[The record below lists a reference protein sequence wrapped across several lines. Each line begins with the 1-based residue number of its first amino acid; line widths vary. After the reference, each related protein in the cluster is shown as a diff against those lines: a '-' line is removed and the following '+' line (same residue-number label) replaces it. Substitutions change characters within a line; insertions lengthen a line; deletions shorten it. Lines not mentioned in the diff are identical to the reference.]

1 MADININQT
10 YRINIEK
17 NEDADKT
24 VQMLKDFKGTL
35 AELEKLTNIKG
46 LDKTI
51 DTVVSS
57 LGKLRNIASGFDK
70 KATKNFDYLVSSL
83 NKLQSVDLTKINFKA
98 LSTNIKGLSSINIDS
113 LKKLNEDIK
122 NLDTKGL
129 LEVSQALRNLATQ
142 AKINRQI
149 EIMDLKGK
157 KNIDE
162 TKYSTDRLKASL
174 EKLKNTKVG
183 QILSGQF
190 KNIKQHI
197 SKITAFLGRFVKYR
211 VANMFFRAL
220 TADIQTGIANIYQWS
235 MTMDG
240 EANKVAQTLDRLKT
254 NSNYLK
260 NSFASL
266 ATNVLGVLMPAFEA
280 LINILV
286 DVINAFNQMIAY
298 ITGSSTWNKAIKVQ
312 SQYQESINDTA
323 KALGKL
329 AGFDELNNIGGSSG
343 SSAGADPTNP
353 YEFKP
358 VEVDTEQA
366 KKSLRNLID
375 LVSLFG
381 TAILGIKAL
390 KFAEMLGLTSL
401 QAVGL
406 GIALGGLAATIA
418 NLIIYMND
426 PSFTNFGSLLTSL
439 GVTILGFALLI
450 GNVPLAVVGGL
461 LVLIGLFARF
471 KDEVDGFAGWLKEKL
486 GTTSSGGGL
495 LGWIH
500 SNLTES
506 DNIFLS
512 LIGYGLENIVL
523 TVSDK
528 IDWIMDIFSGL
539 SEGMKLIL
547 DGIILFVKGDFK
559 AGFKSAWE
567 GVKLI
572 FKTIWDGI
580 WANLRITLNSIL
592 RGIESMVNW
601 AIHGINKLLAPL
613 RDMSN
618 GLAEFIGVDWEW
630 KEFSTISLPILAT
643 GTNYVP
649 QDTLAMLH
657 QGEAVVPKKFNS
669 EEFFGGDSEETNEL
683 LRELISVVRKKNFS
697 ITKKEVGEASVDY
710 IRSQSRLKGVPVV

>member
-1 MADININQT
+1 MADVNINQT
-10 YRINIEK
+10 YRINIET
-17 NEDADKT
+17 NEGADKT
-24 VQMLKDFKGTL
+24 VELLKNFKGTL
-35 AELEKLTNIKG
+35 SELEKLSGIKG
-46 LDKTI
+46 IDKI
-51 DTVVSS
+51 VDSIIS
-57 LGKLRNIASGFDK
+57 GLGRLKSVASGFDK
-70 KATKNFDYLVSSL
+70 KVMKNFDYLVSSL
-83 NKLQSVDLTKINFKA
+83 NKLQNVDLTKINFGA
-98 LSTNIKGLSSINIDS
+98 LSRNIKGLGTINIDS
-113 LKKLNEDIK
+113 LKRLNSDIR
-122 NLDTKGL
+122 NLDTHGIL
-129 LEVSQALRNLATQ
+129 QISQALKNLAAQ
-142 AKINRQI
+142 AKINKEI
-149 EIMDLKGK
+149 ELMNPKAK
-157 KNIDE
+157 KEIVEAEYEADKFRR
-162 TKYSTDRLKASL
+162 TL
-174 EKLKNTKVG
+174 ERIKNTQFG
-183 QILSGQF
+183 QAFSKRFNG
-190 KNIKQHI
+190 IKQHI
-197 SKITAFLGRFVKYR
+197 SKVTAFLGRFVKYR

-220 TADIQTGIANIYQWS
+220 TADIQTGIANIYEWS
-235 MTMDG
+235 NTMDG
-240 EANKVAQTLDRLKT
+240 TANRVAQTLDRLKT

-266 ATNVLGVLMPAFEA
+266 ATNVLGVLMPAFES

-286 DVINAFNQMIAY
+286 NVINAFNQMIAY
-298 ITGSSTWNKAIKVQ
+298 ITGSPTWNKAIKVQ
-312 SQYQESINDTA
+312 SQYQASIDKTA

-329 AGFDELNNIGGSSG
+329 AGFDEINNIGGSSG
-343 SSAGADPTNP
+343 SASSVDPTNP
-353 YEFKP
+353 YQFE
-358 VEVDTEQA
+358 EVDVDTTQA
-366 KKSLRNLID
+366 SKNLRNLID
-375 LVSLFG
+375 LVSLLG

-401 QAVGL
+401 QALGL
-406 GIALGGLAATIA
+406 GIAIGGLITTIA
-418 NLIIYMND
+418 NLIMYIND
-426 PSFTNFGSLLTSL
+426 PSFANFGSLLTSL
-439 GVTILGFALLI
+439 GVTILGFAMLM
-450 GNVPLAVVGGL
+450 GNIPLAVVGGL
-461 LVLIGLFARF
+461 LVLIGLFTRF
-471 KDEVDGFAGWLKEKL
+471 KDEVDSFVGWLKEKL
-486 GTTSSGGGL
+486 GSTSGGGI

-500 SNLTES
+500 TNLTES
-506 DNIFLS
+506 DNVFLS

-523 TVSDK
+523 TISDR

-539 SEGMKLIL
+539 SQGMKLIL

-601 AIHGINKLLAPL
+601 AIRGINKLLAPL

-630 KEFSTISLPILAT
+630 KEFSTISLPRLAT

-669 EEFFGGDSEETNEL
+669 EEFFGGDSEETNVL

-710 IRSQSRLKGVPVV
+710 IRSQTRLKGASVI

>member
-1 MADININQT
+1 MADVNINQT
-10 YRINIEK
+10 YRINIET
-17 NEDADKT
+17 NEGADKT
-24 VQMLKDFKGTL
+24 VELLKNFKGTL
-35 AELEKLTNIKG
+35 SELEKLSGIKG
-46 LDKTI
+46 IDKTVDSI
-51 DTVVSS
+51 ISG
-57 LGKLRNIASGFDK
+57 LGRLKSVASGFDK
-70 KATKNFDYLVSSL
+70 KIMKNFDYLVSSL
-83 NKLQSVDLTKINFKA
+83 NKLQNVDLTKINFGA
-98 LSTNIKGLSSINIDS
+98 LSRNIKGLGTINIDS
-113 LKKLNEDIK
+113 LKRLNSDIR
-122 NLDTKGL
+122 NLDTRGIL
-129 LEVSQALRNLATQ
+129 QITQALKNLASQ
-142 AKINRQI
+142 AKINKEI
-149 EIMDLKGK
+149 ELMNPKAK
-157 KNIDE
+157 KEIVEAEYEADKFRR
-162 TKYSTDRLKASL
+162 TL
-174 EKLKNTKVG
+174 ERIKNTQFG
-183 QILSGQF
+183 QAVSKRFNG
-190 KNIKQHI
+190 IKQHI
-197 SKITAFLGRFVKYR
+197 SKVTAFLGRFVKYR

-220 TADIQTGIANIYQWS
+220 TADIQTGIANIYEWS
-235 MTMDG
+235 NTMDG
-240 EANKVAQTLDRLKT
+240 TANRVAQTLDRLKT

-266 ATNVLGVLMPAFEA
+266 ATNVLGVLMPAFES

-286 DVINAFNQMIAY
+286 NVINAFNQMIAY
-298 ITGSSTWNKAIKVQ
+298 ITGSPTWNKAIKVQ
-312 SQYQESINDTA
+312 SQYQASIDKTA

-329 AGFDELNNIGGSSG
+329 AGFDEINNIGGSSG
-343 SSAGADPTNP
+343 SASSVDPTNP
-353 YEFKP
+353 YQFE
-358 VEVDTEQA
+358 EVDVDTTQA
-366 KKSLRNLID
+366 SKNLRNLID
-375 LVSLFG
+375 LVSLLG

-401 QAVGL
+401 QALGL
-406 GIALGGLAATIA
+406 GIAIGGLITTIA
-418 NLIIYMND
+418 NLIMYIND
-426 PSFTNFGSLLTSL
+426 PSFANFGSLLTSL
-439 GVTILGFALLI
+439 GVTILGFAMLM
-450 GNVPLAVVGGL
+450 GNIPLAVVGGL
-461 LVLIGLFARF
+461 LVLIGLFTRF
-471 KDEVDGFAGWLKEKL
+471 KDEVDSFVGWLKEKL
-486 GTTSSGGGL
+486 GSTSGGGI

-500 SNLTES
+500 TNLTES
-506 DNIFLS
+506 DNVFLS

-523 TVSDK
+523 TISDR

-539 SEGMKLIL
+539 SQGMKLIL

-567 GVKLI
+567 GIKLI

-601 AIHGINKLLAPL
+601 AIRGINKLLAPL

-630 KEFSTISLPILAT
+630 KEFSTISLPRLAT

-710 IRSQSRLKGVPVV
+710 IRSQTRLKGASVI

>member
-1 MADININQT
+1 MADVNINQT

-57 LGKLRNIASGFDK
+57 LGKLRTIASGFDK
-70 KATKNFDYLVSSL
+70 KVTKNFDYLVSSL
-83 NKLQSVDLTKINFKA
+83 NKLQSIDLTKINFKA

-113 LKKLNEDIK
+113 LKRLNEDIK

-197 SKITAFLGRFVKYR
+197 SKITAFLGRFIKYR

-235 MTMDG
+235 MTMEG

-298 ITGSSTWNKAIKVQ
+298 ITGSPTWNKAIKVQ

-343 SSAGADPTNP
+343 SASGSDPTNP

-366 KKSLRNLID
+366 KKNLRFLID
-375 LVSLFG
+375 MVSLLG

-390 KFAEMLGLTSL
+390 KFAEMLGLTSW
-401 QAVGL
+401 QAFGL
-406 GIALGGLAATIA
+406 GIALGGLAATIV
-418 NLIIYMND
+418 NLIMYMND
-426 PSFTNFGSLLTSL
+426 PSFANFGSLLTSL
-439 GVTILGFALLI
+439 GVTILGFGLLI

-471 KDEVDGFAGWLKEKL
+471 KDEVDGFANWLKEKL

-506 DNIFLS
+506 DNVFLS

-523 TVSDK
+523 TVSDR

-559 AGFKSAWE
+559 GGFKSAWE

-592 RGIESMVNW
+592 RGIENMVNW
-601 AIHGINKLLAPL
+601 AIRGLNKLLAPL
-613 RDMSN
+613 RDTTN
-618 GLAEFIGVDWEW
+618 GLAEFIGIDWEW
-630 KEFSTISLPILAT
+630 KEFSTISLPRLAT

-649 QDTLAMLH
+649 KDTLAMLH

-669 EEFFGGDSEETNEL
+669 EEFFSGDSEETNEL
-683 LRELISVVRKKNFS
+683 LRELISVVQKKNFS

>member
-1 MADININQT
+1 MADVNINQT
-10 YRINIEK
+10 YRINIET
-17 NEDADKT
+17 NEGADKT
-24 VQMLKDFKGTL
+24 VELLKNFKGTL
-35 AELEKLTNIKG
+35 SELEKLSGIKG
-46 LDKTI
+46 IDKTVDSI
-51 DTVVSS
+51 ISG
-57 LGKLRNIASGFDK
+57 LGRLKSVASGFDK
-70 KATKNFDYLVSSL
+70 KVMKNFDYLVSSL
-83 NKLQSVDLTKINFKA
+83 NKLQNVDLTKINFGA
-98 LSTNIKGLSSINIDS
+98 LSRNIKGLGTINIDS
-113 LKKLNEDIK
+113 LKRLNSDIR
-122 NLDTKGL
+122 NLDTHGIL
-129 LEVSQALRNLATQ
+129 QISQALKNLAAQ
-142 AKINRQI
+142 AKINKEI
-149 EIMDLKGK
+149 ELMNPKAK
-157 KNIDE
+157 KEIVEAEYEADKFRR
-162 TKYSTDRLKASL
+162 TL
-174 EKLKNTKVG
+174 ERIKNTQFG
-183 QILSGQF
+183 QAVSKRFNG
-190 KNIKQHI
+190 IKQHI
-197 SKITAFLGRFVKYR
+197 SKVTAFLGRFVKYR

-220 TADIQTGIANIYQWS
+220 TADIQTGIANIYEWS
-235 MTMDG
+235 NTMDG
-240 EANKVAQTLDRLKT
+240 TANRVAQTLDRLKT

-266 ATNVLGVLMPAFEA
+266 ATNVLGVLMPAFES

-286 DVINAFNQMIAY
+286 NVINAFNQMIAY
-298 ITGSSTWNKAIKVQ
+298 ITGSPTWNKAIKVQ
-312 SQYQESINDTA
+312 SQYQASIDKTA

-329 AGFDELNNIGGSSG
+329 AGFDEINNIGGSSG
-343 SSAGADPTNP
+343 SASSVDPTNP
-353 YEFKP
+353 YQFE
-358 VEVDTEQA
+358 EVDVDTTQA
-366 KKSLRNLID
+366 SKNLRNLID
-375 LVSLFG
+375 LVSLLG

-401 QAVGL
+401 QALGL
-406 GIALGGLAATIA
+406 GIAIGGLITTIA
-418 NLIIYMND
+418 NLIMYIND
-426 PSFTNFGSLLTSL
+426 PSFANFGSLLTSL
-439 GVTILGFALLI
+439 GVTILGFAMLM
-450 GNVPLAVVGGL
+450 GNIPLAVVGGL
-461 LVLIGLFARF
+461 LVLIGLFTRF
-471 KDEVDGFAGWLKEKL
+471 KDEVDSFVGWLKEKL
-486 GTTSSGGGL
+486 GSTSGGGI

-500 SNLTES
+500 TNLTES
-506 DNIFLS
+506 DNVFLS

-523 TVSDK
+523 TISDR

-539 SEGMKLIL
+539 SQGMKLIL

-601 AIHGINKLLAPL
+601 AIRGINKLLAPL

-630 KEFSTISLPILAT
+630 KEFSTISLPRLAT

-669 EEFFGGDSEETNEL
+669 EEFFGGDSEKTNEL

-710 IRSQSRLKGVPVV
+710 IRSQTRLKGASVI

>member
-1 MADININQT
+1 MADVNINQT
-10 YRINIEK
+10 YRINIET
-17 NEDADKT
+17 NEGADKT
-24 VQMLKDFKGTL
+24 VELLKNFKGTL
-35 AELEKLTNIKG
+35 SELEKLSGIKG
-46 LDKTI
+46 IDKI
-51 DTVVSS
+51 VDSIIS
-57 LGKLRNIASGFDK
+57 GLGRLKSVASGFDK
-70 KATKNFDYLVSSL
+70 KVMKNFDYLVSSL
-83 NKLQSVDLTKINFKA
+83 NKLQNVDLTKINFGA
-98 LSTNIKGLSSINIDS
+98 LSRNIKSLGTINIDS
-113 LKKLNEDIK
+113 LKRLNSDIR
-122 NLDTKGL
+122 NLDTRGIL
-129 LEVSQALRNLATQ
+129 QISQALKNLASQ
-142 AKINRQI
+142 AKINKEI
-149 EIMDLKGK
+149 ELMNPKAK
-157 KNIDE
+157 KEIVEAEYEADKFRR
-162 TKYSTDRLKASL
+162 TL
-174 EKLKNTKVG
+174 ERIKNTQFG
-183 QILSGQF
+183 QAVSKRFNG
-190 KNIKQHI
+190 IKQHI
-197 SKITAFLGRFVKYR
+197 SKVTAFLGRFVKYR
-211 VANMFFRAL
+211 VANMLFRAL
-220 TADIQTGIANIYQWS
+220 TADIQTGIANIYEWS
-235 MTMDG
+235 ATMDG
-240 EANKVAQTLDRLKT
+240 TANRVAQTLDRLKT

-266 ATNVLGVLMPAFEA
+266 ATNVLGVLMPAFES

-286 DVINAFNQMIAY
+286 NVINAFNQMIAY
-298 ITGSSTWNKAIKVQ
+298 ITGSPTWNKAIKVQ
-312 SQYQESINDTA
+312 SQYQASIDKTA

-343 SSAGADPTNP
+343 SASSVDPTNP
-353 YEFKP
+353 YQFE
-358 VEVDTEQA
+358 EVDVDTTKA
-366 KKSLRNLID
+366 SKDLRNLID
-375 LVSLFG
+375 LVSLLG

-401 QAVGL
+401 QALGL
-406 GIALGGLAATIA
+406 GIAIGGLITTIA
-418 NLIIYMND
+418 NLIIYIND
-426 PSFTNFGSLLTSL
+426 PSFANFGSLLTSL
-439 GVTILGFALLI
+439 GATILGFAMLM
-450 GNVPLAVVGGL
+450 GNIPLAVIGGL
-461 LVLIGLFARF
+461 LVLIGLFTRF
-471 KDEVDGFAGWLKEKL
+471 KDEVDSFVGWLKEKL
-486 GTTSSGGGL
+486 GSTSGGGI

-500 SNLTES
+500 TNLTES
-506 DNIFLS
+506 DNVFLS

-523 TVSDK
+523 TISDR

-539 SEGMKLIL
+539 SQGMKLIL

-601 AIHGINKLLAPL
+601 AIRGINKLLAPL

-630 KEFSTISLPILAT
+630 KEFSTISLPRLAT

-710 IRSQSRLKGVPVV
+710 IRSQTRLKGASVI

>member
-1 MADININQT
+1 MADVNINQT
-10 YRINIEK
+10 YRINIET
-17 NEDADKT
+17 NEGADKT
-24 VQMLKDFKGTL
+24 VELLKNFKGTL
-35 AELEKLTNIKG
+35 SELEKLSGIKG
-46 LDKTI
+46 IDKTVDSI
-51 DTVVSS
+51 ISG
-57 LGKLRNIASGFDK
+57 LGRLKSVASGFDK
-70 KATKNFDYLVSSL
+70 KVMKNFDYLVSSL
-83 NKLQSVDLTKINFKA
+83 NKLQNVDLTKINFGA
-98 LSTNIKGLSSINIDS
+98 LSRNIKGLGTINIDS
-113 LKKLNEDIK
+113 LKRLNSDIR
-122 NLDTKGL
+122 NLDTRGIL
-129 LEVSQALRNLATQ
+129 QITQALKNLAAQ
-142 AKINRQI
+142 AKINKEI
-149 EIMDLKGK
+149 ELMNPKTK
-157 KNIDE
+157 KEIIE
-162 TKYSTDRLKASL
+162 TEYEADKFRRTL
-174 EKLKNTKVG
+174 ERLKNTKVG
-183 QILSGQF
+183 QILDSQF
-190 KNIKQHI
+190 KGIKQHI
-197 SKITAFLGRFVKYR
+197 SKITAFLGRFIKYR

-235 MTMDG
+235 RTMDG
-240 EANKVAQTLDRLKT
+240 EANKVAQTLDKLKT

-298 ITGSSTWNKAIKVQ
+298 ITGSPTWNKAIKVQ

-329 AGFDELNNIGGSSG
+329 AGFDELNNIGGSNG
-343 SSAGADPTNP
+343 SSAGTDPTNP

-366 KKSLRNLID
+366 KKNLRFLID
-375 LVSLFG
+375 MVSLLG

-390 KFAEMLGLTSL
+390 KFAEMLGLTSW
-401 QAVGL
+401 QAIGL
-406 GIALGGLAATIA
+406 GIALGGLAATIV
-418 NLIIYMND
+418 NLIMYMND

-439 GVTILGFALLI
+439 GVTILGFGLLI

-471 KDEVDGFAGWLKEKL
+471 KDEVDSFVGWLKEKL
-486 GTTSSGGGL
+486 GSTSGGGI

-500 SNLTES
+500 TNLTES
-506 DNIFLS
+506 DNVFLS

-523 TVSDK
+523 TISDR

-539 SEGMKLIL
+539 SQGMKLIL

-601 AIHGINKLLAPL
+601 AIRGINKLLAPL

-630 KEFSTISLPILAT
+630 KEFSTISLPRLAT

-710 IRSQSRLKGVPVV
+710 IRSQTRLKGASVI

>member
-1 MADININQT
+1 MADVNINQT
-10 YRINIEK
+10 YRINIET
-17 NEDADKT
+17 NEGADKT
-24 VQMLKDFKGTL
+24 VELLKNFKGTL
-35 AELEKLTNIKG
+35 SELEKLSGIKG
-46 LDKTI
+46 IDKTVDSI
-51 DTVVSS
+51 ISG
-57 LGKLRNIASGFDK
+57 LGRLKSVASGFDK
-70 KATKNFDYLVSSL
+70 KVMKNFDYLVSSL
-83 NKLQSVDLTKINFKA
+83 NKLQNVDLTKINFGA
-98 LSTNIKGLSSINIDS
+98 LSRNIKGLGTINIDS
-113 LKKLNEDIK
+113 LKRLNSDIR
-122 NLDTKGL
+122 NLDTHGIL
-129 LEVSQALRNLATQ
+129 QISQALKNLAAQ
-142 AKINRQI
+142 AKINKEI
-149 EIMDLKGK
+149 ELMNPKAK
-157 KNIDE
+157 KEIVEAEYEADKFRR
-162 TKYSTDRLKASL
+162 TL
-174 EKLKNTKVG
+174 ERIKNTQFG
-183 QILSGQF
+183 QAVSKRFNG
-190 KNIKQHI
+190 IKQHI
-197 SKITAFLGRFVKYR
+197 SKVTAFLGRFVKYR

-220 TADIQTGIANIYQWS
+220 TADIQTGIANIYEWS
-235 MTMDG
+235 NTMDG
-240 EANKVAQTLDRLKT
+240 TANRVAQTLDRLKT

-266 ATNVLGVLMPAFEA
+266 ATNVLGVLMPAFES

-286 DVINAFNQMIAY
+286 NVINAFNQMIAY
-298 ITGSSTWNKAIKVQ
+298 ITGSPTWNKAIKVQ
-312 SQYQESINDTA
+312 SQYQASIDKTA

-329 AGFDELNNIGGSSG
+329 AGFDEINNIGGSSG
-343 SSAGADPTNP
+343 SASSVDPTNP
-353 YEFKP
+353 YQFE
-358 VEVDTEQA
+358 EVDVDTTQA
-366 KKSLRNLID
+366 SKNLRNLID
-375 LVSLFG
+375 LVSLLG

-401 QAVGL
+401 QALGL
-406 GIALGGLAATIA
+406 GIAIGGLITTIA
-418 NLIIYMND
+418 NLIMYIND
-426 PSFTNFGSLLTSL
+426 PSFANFGSLLTSL
-439 GVTILGFALLI
+439 GVTILGFAMLM
-450 GNVPLAVVGGL
+450 GNIPLAVVGGL
-461 LVLIGLFARF
+461 LVLIGLFTRF
-471 KDEVDGFAGWLKEKL
+471 KDEVDNFVGWLKEKL
-486 GTTSSGGGL
+486 GSTSGGGI

-500 SNLTES
+500 TNLTES
-506 DNIFLS
+506 DNVFLS

-523 TVSDK
+523 TISDR

-539 SEGMKLIL
+539 SQGMKLIL

-601 AIHGINKLLAPL
+601 AIRGINKLLAPL

-630 KEFSTISLPILAT
+630 KEFSTISLPRLAT

-710 IRSQSRLKGVPVV
+710 IRSQTRLKGASVI

>member
-1 MADININQT
+1 MADVNINQT
-10 YRINIEK
+10 YRINIET
-17 NEDADKT
+17 NEGADKT
-24 VQMLKDFKGTL
+24 VELLKNFKGTL
-35 AELEKLTNIKG
+35 SELEKLSGIKG
-46 LDKTI
+46 IDKTVDSI
-51 DTVVSS
+51 ISG
-57 LGKLRNIASGFDK
+57 LGRLKSVASGFDK
-70 KATKNFDYLVSSL
+70 KVMKNFDYLVSSL
-83 NKLQSVDLTKINFKA
+83 NKLQNVDLTKINFGA
-98 LSTNIKGLSSINIDS
+98 LSRNIKGLGTINIDS
-113 LKKLNEDIK
+113 LKRLNSDIR
-122 NLDTKGL
+122 NLDTRGIL
-129 LEVSQALRNLATQ
+129 QITQALKNLAAQ
-142 AKINRQI
+142 AKINKEI
-149 EIMDLKGK
+149 ELMNPKAK
-157 KNIDE
+157 KEIVEAEYEADKFRR
-162 TKYSTDRLKASL
+162 TL
-174 EKLKNTKVG
+174 ERIKNTQFG
-183 QILSGQF
+183 QAVSKRFNG
-190 KNIKQHI
+190 IKQHI
-197 SKITAFLGRFVKYR
+197 SKVTAFLGRFVKYR

-220 TADIQTGIANIYQWS
+220 TADIQTGIANIYEWS
-235 MTMDG
+235 NTMDG
-240 EANKVAQTLDRLKT
+240 TANRVAQTLDRLKT

-266 ATNVLGVLMPAFEA
+266 ATNVLGVLMPAFES

-286 DVINAFNQMIAY
+286 NVINAFNQMIAY
-298 ITGSSTWNKAIKVQ
+298 ITGSPTWNKAIKVQ
-312 SQYQESINDTA
+312 SQYQASIDKTA

-329 AGFDELNNIGGSSG
+329 AGFDEINNIGGSSG
-343 SSAGADPTNP
+343 SASSVDPTNP
-353 YEFKP
+353 YQFE
-358 VEVDTEQA
+358 EVDVDTTQA
-366 KKSLRNLID
+366 SKNLRNLID
-375 LVSLFG
+375 LVSLLG

-401 QAVGL
+401 QALGL
-406 GIALGGLAATIA
+406 GIAIGGLITTIA
-418 NLIIYMND
+418 NLIMYIND
-426 PSFTNFGSLLTSL
+426 PSFANFGSLLTSL
-439 GVTILGFALLI
+439 GVTILGFAMLM
-450 GNVPLAVVGGL
+450 GNIPLAVVGGL
-461 LVLIGLFARF
+461 LVLIGLFTRF
-471 KDEVDGFAGWLKEKL
+471 KDEVDSFVGWLKEKL
-486 GTTSSGGGL
+486 GSTSGGGI

-500 SNLTES
+500 TNLTES
-506 DNIFLS
+506 DNVFLS

-523 TVSDK
+523 TISDR

-539 SEGMKLIL
+539 SQGMKLIL

-601 AIHGINKLLAPL
+601 AIRGINKLLAPL

-630 KEFSTISLPILAT
+630 KEFSTISLPRLAT

-710 IRSQSRLKGVPVV
+710 IRSQTRLKGASVI

>member
-1 MADININQT
+1 MADVNINQT
-10 YRINIEK
+10 YRINIETNK
-17 NEDADKT
+17 EASKT
-24 VQMLKDFKGTL
+24 VQMLKNFKGTL
-35 AELEKLTNIKG
+35 TDLEKLGDLSG
-46 LDKTI
+46 LDKTVDNI
-51 DTVVSS
+51 ISCFNKLKNVS
-57 LGKLRNIASGFDK
+57 KGFDK
-70 KATKNFDYLVSSL
+70 DVVKGFNNIVKSL
-83 NKLQSVDLTKINFKA
+83 NKLKAIDVENINA
-98 LSTNIKGLSSINIDS
+98 NGITSLLES
-113 LKKLNEDIK
+113 LKTIDFGPLKFLGEQVK
-122 NLDTKGL
+122 NLDTERIL
-129 LEVSQALRNLATQ
+129 NTATALRELAQ
-142 AKINRQI
+142 AQRIVKQTEMMGAKTKK
-149 EIMDLKGK
+149 EIA
-157 KNIDE
+157 E
-162 TKYSTDRLKASL
+162 TDREAGKFRRTL
-174 EKLKNTKVG
+174 ERIKSTQFG
-183 QILSGQF
+183 QAVSKRFNG
-190 KNIKQHI
+190 IKQHI
-197 SKITAFLGRFVKYR
+197 SKVTAFLGRFVKYR

-220 TADIQTGIANIYQWS
+220 TADIQTGIANIYEWS
-235 MTMDG
+235 NTMDG
-240 EANKVAQTLDRLKT
+240 TANRVAQTLDRLKT

-266 ATNVLGVLMPAFEA
+266 ATNVLGVLMPAFES

-286 DVINAFNQMIAY
+286 NVINAFNQMIAY
-298 ITGSSTWNKAIKVQ
+298 ITGSPTWNKAIKVQ
-312 SQYQESINDTA
+312 SQYQASIDKTA

-329 AGFDELNNIGGSSG
+329 AGFDEINNIGGSKG
-343 SSAGADPTNP
+343 SSAGTDPTNP

-366 KKSLRNLID
+366 KKNLRFLID
-375 LVSLFG
+375 MVSLLG

-390 KFAEMLGLTSL
+390 KFAEMLGLTSW
-401 QAVGL
+401 QAIGL
-406 GIALGGLAATIA
+406 GIALGGLITTIA
-418 NLIIYMND
+418 NLIIYIND

-439 GVTILGFALLI
+439 GATILGFAMLM
-450 GNVPLAVVGGL
+450 GNIPLAVVGGL
-461 LVLIGLFARF
+461 LVLIGLFTRF
-471 KDEVDGFAGWLKEKL
+471 KDEVDSFVGWLKEKL
-486 GTTSSGGGL
+486 GSTSGGGI

-500 SNLTES
+500 TNLTES
-506 DNIFLS
+506 DNVFLS

-523 TVSDK
+523 TISDR

-539 SEGMKLIL
+539 SQGMKLIL

-601 AIHGINKLLAPL
+601 AIRGINKLLAPL

-630 KEFSTISLPILAT
+630 KEFSTISLPRLAT

-710 IRSQSRLKGVPVV
+710 IRSQTRLKGASVI

>member
-1 MADININQT
+1 MADVNINQT
-10 YRINIEK
+10 YRINIETNK
-17 NEDADKT
+17 EASKT
-24 VQMLKDFKGTL
+24 VQMLKNFKGTL
-35 AELEKLTNIKG
+35 TDLEKLGDLSG
-46 LDKTI
+46 LDKTVDNI
-51 DTVVSS
+51 ISCFNKLKTVS
-57 LGKLRNIASGFDK
+57 KGFDK
-70 KATKNFDYLVSSL
+70 DVVKGFNNIVKSL
-83 NKLQSVDLTKINFKA
+83 NKLKAIDVENINANGITSLLESLKTIDFGPLKFLGEQVKDLDTEKILNTATA
-98 LSTNIKGLSSINIDS
+98 LKELAQAQKIVKQTEMMGMKSRKNLEDTNIEANRFVKTLQ
-113 LKKLNEDIK
+113 KIK
-122 NLDTKGL
+122 DAKFGQVLD
-129 LEVSQALRNLATQ
+129 
-142 AKINRQI
+142 KIF
-149 EIMDLKGK
+149 
-157 KNIDE
+157 
-162 TKYSTDRLKASL
+162 
-174 EKLKNTKVG
+174 
-183 QILSGQF
+183 SGIGS
-190 KNIKQHI
+190 KIG
-197 SKITAFLGRFVKYR
+197 KITAFLGRFIKYR
-211 VANMFFRAL
+211 IANMFFRAF
-220 TADIQTGIANIYQWS
+220 TADIQTGIANIYEWS
-235 MTMDG
+235 RTMDG
-240 EANKVAQTLDRLKT
+240 TANRVAQTLDRLKT

-266 ATNVLGVLMPAFEA
+266 ATNVLGVLMPAFES

-286 DVINAFNQMIAY
+286 NVINAFNQMIAY
-298 ITGSSTWNKAIKVQ
+298 ITGSPTWNKAIKVQ
-312 SQYQESINDTA
+312 SQYQASIDKTA

-343 SSAGADPTNP
+343 SASSVDPTNP
-353 YEFKP
+353 YQFE
-358 VEVDTEQA
+358 EVDVDTTQA
-366 KKSLRNLID
+366 SKNLRNLID
-375 LVSLFG
+375 LVSLLG

-401 QAVGL
+401 QALGL
-406 GIALGGLAATIA
+406 GIAIGGLITTIA
-418 NLIIYMND
+418 NLIIYIND
-426 PSFTNFGSLLTSL
+426 PSFANFGSLLTSL
-439 GVTILGFALLI
+439 GVTILGFAMLM
-450 GNVPLAVVGGL
+450 GNIPLAVVGGL
-461 LVLIGLFARF
+461 LVLIGLFTRF
-471 KDEVDGFAGWLKEKL
+471 KDEVDSFVGWLKEKL
-486 GTTSSGGGL
+486 GSTSGGGI

-500 SNLTES
+500 TNLTES
-506 DNIFLS
+506 DNVFLS

-523 TVSDK
+523 TISDR

-539 SEGMKLIL
+539 SQGMKLIL

-601 AIHGINKLLAPL
+601 AIRGINKLLAPL

-630 KEFSTISLPILAT
+630 KEFSTISLPRLAT

-710 IRSQSRLKGVPVV
+710 IRSQTRLKGASVI